1 MLPGEALRRAQ
12 ALARRFHEEE
22 ALRLFILRHLYVI
35 GPAVFLSFCLSLG
48 AVACATLLG
57 LQAAGALP
65 PALRWPLLA
74 LAAAAVAAAMAAQ
87 LYVVFA
93 WAERRCRAGQGARF
107 DREWGIAALLFLVL
121 ALLAAHAPIT
131 QAPDYHHFADARA
144 LLGVPSFWNVATN
157 LPFLLVGAAGLAL
170 VRRRPSGPVAAWSA
184 VFIGTA
190 LAFPGSA
197 LYHLNP
203 SDATLVWDRLPI
215 GVAFAGFFVA
225 LMAEHTG
232 AEGRWVS
239 RPALAGLLALAALS
253 VWWWRAT
260 GDLSAWVW
268 IQLGPMLAVPLAL
281 WLLPAQ
287 WTHRH
292 YYLYALACYAAA
304 KLLELWDQR
313 IMDWSG
319 GLVSGHPLKHLAAA
333 AGVAFFYRM
342 LARRRPVE
350 PPAR

>member
-1 MLPGEALRRAQ
+1 MLPGEALSRAQ
-12 ALARRFHEEE
+12 ALARRFQEEE
-22 ALRLFILRHLYVI
+22 ALRLFILRHLYVV
-35 GPAVFLSFCLSLG
+35 GPAVVLSFCLSLG
-48 AVACATLLG
+48 AVAGATLLG
-57 LQAAGALP
+57 MHAAGPLP
-65 PALRWPLLA
+65 PAVRWLALA
-74 LAAAAVAAAMAAQ
+74 LAAAAIAGAMALQ
-87 LYVVFA
+87 LYVIFA
-93 WAERRCRAGQGARF
+93 WAERRSRAGEGARF
-107 DREWGIAALLFLVL
+107 DREWGIAALLLLVL
-121 ALLAAHAPIT
+121 AILVARAPIT
-131 QAPDYHHFADARA
+131 QPQDYHHFADARS
-144 LLGVPSFWNVATN
+144 LLGMANFWNVATN
-157 LPFLLVGAAGLAL
+157 LPFLLAGVAGLAL
-170 VRRRPSGPVAAWSA
+170 VRRRPSGPVAAWRA

-190 LAFPGSA
+190 LVFPGST
-197 LYHLNP
+197 LYHLSP

-225 LMAEHTG
+225 LLAEHTG
-232 AEGRWVS
+232 EEGRRGS

-253 VWWWRAT
+253 VGWWRVT

-268 IQLGPMLAVPLAL
+268 IQLGPMLAVPLVL

-313 IMDWSG
+313 IMDWSA
-319 GLVSGHPLKHLAAA
+319 GLVSGHSLKHLAAA
-333 AGVAFFYRM
+333 AGVAFFCLM